1 MTSHWDAPSALA
13 ALLDALEADLLGASP
28 EEVQAALR
36 ETGRAREGAAQEVRA
51 LLRDAEAD
59 GQDKCPLALPCGGQN
74 GMGTQ
79 RH

>member
-1 MTSHWDAPSALA
+1 MTARWNAPSALA
-13 ALLDALEADLLGASP
+13 ALLDALEADLLGALRD
-28 EEVQAALR
+28 EVQTALR

-59 GQDKCPLALPCGGQN
+59 GHDGCPPALPYSGQA

>member
-1 MTSHWDAPSALA
+1 MTARWTAASALA

-28 EEVQAALR
+28 EQVQAGLR
-36 ETGRAREGAAQEVRA
+36 ETGRAQEGAAQEVRA

-59 GQDKCPLALPCGGQN
+59 GHDGRPLALPRDEHD
-74 GMGTQ
+74 GMVTK

>member
-1 MTSHWDAPSALA
+1 MTARWNAPSALA
-13 ALLDALEADLLGASP
+13 ALLDALEADLLGAP
-28 EEVQAALR
+28 REDVQAALH

-59 GQDKCPLALPCGGQN
+59 SHDGCPLAPPCDGQHD
-74 GMGTQ
+74 MGTR